1 MSAND
6 DAARCDMRAG
16 RIERCLAADMTVK
29 ERYALNKVA
38 ESSLYKWMARFRE
51 EDPDRFPRR
60 SSEAS
65 SWMKVTRPGIADAAA
80 IVAAPG
86 GGVAVNPFTTPDA
99 IYISKRPQDMRAG
112 IQRLASIVAADFGRD
127 PMDGALYCFVSRDY
141 EKMKLLRFDVNGWCM
156 YYVRLA
162 EGGFKWRH
170 SEGGELL
177 PDIGRRQ
184 LLWLLEGLPAELPQ
198 AAAPVA
204 AGKVL

>member
-1 MSAND
+1 M
-6 DAARCDMRAG
+6 
-16 RIERCLAADMTVK
+16 
-29 ERYALNKVA
+29 
-38 ESSLYKWMARFRE
+38 
-51 EDPDRFPRR
+51 
-60 SSEAS
+60 
-65 SWMKVTRPGIADAAA
+65 
-80 IVAAPG
+80 
-86 GGVAVNPFTTPDA
+86 NPFTTPDA

-127 PMDGALYCFVSRDY
+127 PMDGTLYCFVMSRDC

-184 LLWLLEGLPAELPQ
+184 LLWLLERLPAELPQ

>member
-1 MSAND
+1 M
-6 DAARCDMRAG
+6 
-16 RIERCLAADMTVK
+16 
-29 ERYALNKVA
+29 
-38 ESSLYKWMARFRE
+38 
-51 EDPDRFPRR
+51 
-60 SSEAS
+60 
-65 SWMKVTRPGIADAAA
+65 
-80 IVAAPG
+80 
-86 GGVAVNPFTTPDA
+86 NPFSTPDA

-127 PMDGALYCFVSRDY
+127 PMDGALYCFVSRDC
-141 EKMKLLRFDVNGWCM
+141 EKMKLLRFDLNGWCM
-156 YYVRLA
+156 YYVRLS

-170 SEGGELL
+170 SESGELL